1 MNIKEI
7 SPYEHILESQQ
18 FDEAYIKKVFEL
30 ANYMKEHK
38 HEVSNELKGK
48 VVVLLFYQPSTRTRL
63 SFETAANLL
72 GAITEMTENAQEF
85 SSASKGE
92 TLQDTIRTI
101 NAYADFIVMR
111 HKDNDSSEIAST
123 ASEVPIINAGSGTG
137 QHPTQA
143 LLDLFTI
150 YNKLKKTENLTIALI
165 GDLARGRT
173 VNSLVYLASKFPG
186 NKFYFVAPDNSRV
199 KYGIKK
205 HLDEHNVEYIET
217 ADMNEA
223 MKNSD
228 VVYMTRIQKEYFDDE
243 EEYEKAKGKFKI
255 GPEEMKIMK
264 EDAILMHPLPRVD
277 EIDIEVDKDPRAIYF
292 EQAQNGLFVRMAILK
307 ILNDHH
313 HGK

>member
-1 MNIKEI
+1 MDLKKI
-7 SPYEHILESQQ
+7 SPYKHILESQQ
-18 FDEAYIKKVFEL
+18 FDEEYINKVFEL
-30 ANYMKEHK
+30 AEYMKENK
-38 HEVSNELKGK
+38 HNVSNELKGK

-85 SSASKGE
+85 SSAAKGE
-92 TLQDTIRTI
+92 TLQDTIRTV

-123 ASEVPIINAGSGTG
+123 ASEVPIVNAGSGTG

-150 YNKLKKTENLTIALI
+150 YNKLKRTKNLTIALV

-205 HLDEHNVEYIET
+205 HLDEHDVEYIET

-255 GPEEMKIMK
+255 GPKEMKLMK
-264 EDAILMHPLPRVD
+264 ENTILMHPLPRVD
-277 EIDIEVDKDPRAIYF
+277 EIDTAVDEDPRAIYF
-292 EQAQNGLFVRMAILK
+292 EQAQNGLYVRMALLK
-307 ILNDHH
+307 MLNDAN
-313 HGK
+313 

>member
-1 MNIKEI
+1 MEFNLSEKYYYKIDVLDNE
-7 SPYEHILESQQ
+7 Y
-18 FDEAYIKKVFEL
+18 Y
-30 ANYMKEHK
+30 
-38 HEVSNELKGK
+38 VSDLLKGK
-48 VVVLLFYQPSTRTRL
+48 TIAMLFYEPSTRTRL

-85 SSASKGE
+85 SSAAKGE
-92 TLQDTIRTI
+92 TLQDTIRTV

-123 ASEVPIINAGSGTG
+123 ASEVPIVNAGSGTG

-150 YNKLKKTENLTIALI
+150 YNKLKRTKNLTIALV

-205 HLDEHNVEYIET
+205 HLDEHDVEYIET

-255 GPEEMKIMK
+255 GPKEMKLMK
-264 EDAILMHPLPRVD
+264 ENTILMHPLPRVD
-277 EIDIEVDKDPRAIYF
+277 EIDTAVDEDPRAIYF
-292 EQAQNGLFVRMAILK
+292 EQAQNGLYVRMALLK
-307 ILNDHH
+307 MLNDAN
-313 HGK
+313 

>member
-7 SPYEHILESQQ
+7 SPYKHILESQQ
-18 FDEAYIKKVFEL
+18 FDEEYINKVFEL
-30 ANYMKEHK
+30 AEYMKEHK

-48 VVVLLFYQPSTRTRL
+48 VVTLLFYQPSTRTRL

-85 SSASKGE
+85 SSAAKGE
-92 TLQDTIRTI
+92 TLHDTIKTV
-101 NAYADFIVMR
+101 NAYADFIVIR
-111 HKDNDSSEIAST
+111 HKDNDSSEIASG
-123 ASEVPIINAGSGTG
+123 ASEVPILNAGSGTG

-150 YNKLKKTENLTIALI
+150 YDKLKKTENLTIALV

-186 NKFYFVAPDNSRV
+186 NKFYFVAPDNSRI

-217 ADMNEA
+217 ADMDEA

-243 EEYEKAKGKFKI
+243 EEYLEAKGKFKI
-255 GPEEMKIMK
+255 GPENINLMK
-264 EDAILMHPLPRVD
+264 EKAILMHPLPRVD
-277 EIDIEVDKDPRAIYF
+277 ELDPAIDSDPRAIYF
-292 EQAQNGLFVRMAILK
+292 EQAQNGLYVRMAILK
-307 ILNDHH
+307 MINDEFYR
-313 HGK
+313 K